1 MAGLGVSVHHCA
13 LLLVCSQQTG
23 YLSGHGLQVS
33 SFQQGCGTRAR
44 VGGCSA
50 AWELKAFLGS
60 VRARSC
66 LEGSPSLPSLG
77 RGDQSLCQSQ
87 QVGFQVQK
95 QVESLPALGC
105 PSLPIST
112 QASFPEFLQL
122 PTLSLPA
129 PGVCRL
135 GLLCCLLLSPSE
147 ADLGRRNV
155 P

>member
-1 MAGLGVSVHHCA
+1 MRAQDSGEGELEGTDEGGRHQPLAGLGVSVHHCA

-44 VGGCSA
+44 AGGCSA

-87 QVGFQVQK
+87 QVGFQVQETGG
-95 QVESLPALGC
+95 ESPCPGLPLSSHIHTGF
-105 PSLPIST
+105 LPRVSPASNTISSC
-112 QASFPEFLQL
+112 ARS
-122 PTLSLPA
+122 
-129 PGVCRL
+129 V
-135 GLLCCLLLSPSE
+135 
-147 ADLGRRNV
+147 
-155 P
+155 